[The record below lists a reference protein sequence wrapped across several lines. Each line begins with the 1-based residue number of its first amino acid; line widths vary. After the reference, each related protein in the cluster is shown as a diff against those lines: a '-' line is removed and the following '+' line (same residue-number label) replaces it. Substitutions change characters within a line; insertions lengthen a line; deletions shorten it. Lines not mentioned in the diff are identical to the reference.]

1 MDVKKERNTGE
12 IAHQAA
18 LLLWPGYDLGTC
30 IASACSGY
38 EWTLGAVGVI
48 PGGKLA
54 VTGVKLL
61 GWAWRAWRA
70 KRIAA
75 NGRSVGAM
83 RRNTFEASP
92 KHGTSARSTSKGVAS
107 RGPTDGQHA
116 LDVSV
121 QVRGTSP
128 TRPGVDKANGEI
140 VVFNRT
146 SEGIFHG
153 HVRSFGELNNRMK
166 SALVKSGMVDR
177 KGSFK

>member
-61 GWAWRAWRA
+61 GRAWRA

-75 NGRSVGAM
+75 TGLPDN
-83 RRNTFEASP
+83 
-92 KHGTSARSTSKGVAS
+92 
-107 RGPTDGQHA
+107 A
-116 LDVSV
+116 LV
-121 QVRGTSP
+121 VRGGNEANQAAAKINSAIGPSRTPEVEGFSAQCNGGTCLP
-128 TRPGVDKANGEI
+128 TLAGVLKNNQVGVTTAGDIRKAG
-140 VVFNRT
+140 V
-146 SEGIFHG
+146 
-153 HVRSFGELNNRMK
+153 M
-166 SALVKSGMVDR
+166 
-177 KGSFK
+177 